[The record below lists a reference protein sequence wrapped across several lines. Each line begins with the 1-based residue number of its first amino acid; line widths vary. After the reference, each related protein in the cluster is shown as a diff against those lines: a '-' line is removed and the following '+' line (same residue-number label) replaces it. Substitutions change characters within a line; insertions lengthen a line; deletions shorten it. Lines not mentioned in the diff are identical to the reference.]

1 VGTTGVKQVAEIYRQ
16 MKGLCGDYQIQR
28 ELHTGLTVNMGG
40 DDRTV
45 VSMVLENVS

>member
-1 VGTTGVKQVAEIYRQ
+1 
-16 MKGLCGDYQIQR
+16 MKGLCGEYQIQR

-45 VSMVLENVS
+45 VSLVLENVA